1 MKAGECKAMRDW
13 TCTVV
18 RQCTDSAE
26 GSRMVLCSE
35 GAAASVWGWAFV
47 GTLAVAAAAY
57 GAGGVYY
64 GAKTRGVAAG
74 VGAHPHMQ
82 EWMQI
87 AGLVTD
93 GAAFAL
99 GKRGGASGL
108 AEPLGAAD
116 AGPARLPAQVGE
128 KGKGKSD
135 EEERGSGSDDDI
147 IE

>member
-1 MKAGECKAMRDW
+1 
-13 TCTVV
+13 
-18 RQCTDSAE
+18 
-26 GSRMVLCSE
+26 MVLCSE

-64 GAKTRGVAAG
+64 GAKTRGVVAG

-99 GKRGGASGL
+99 GKRGGASSL
-108 AEPLGAAD
+108 AEPLGAA
-116 AGPARLPAQVGE
+116 ASGPAGLRAQAVGE
-128 KGKGKSD
+128 EVKPD
-135 EEERGSGSDDDI
+135 EEERGSGSDDDV